1 MTDETTRSTAEIAT
15 ADVKRKSK
23 GISVVWVIPVIAA
36 LIGGWMVFQ
45 NLLEEKP
52 VVTVT
57 FKNAAGLVAGKTLVK
72 YRDIVVGKVTEM
84 KFTKGLGEIEVVLQ
98 FDDVDAKEITAKT
111 RFWVVKPRVGL
122 GGVAGLDTLLSGAYI
137 EVDPSLEGGPAT
149 TFTGL
154 EEPGLHQLG
163 NPGTRYNLQA
173 YRLGSVSRGSP
184 VRYRDLDVGLV
195 SRHGLA
201 EDNSAVEIEV
211 FIRAPYD
218 KLVTKDTRFWNI
230 SGLEIDAG
238 ATGFELKL
246 ASVATLIGG
255 GIAFS
260 NGGESTAAQAPPN
273 SVFNL
278 YESEDDEIIAAEVAF
293 SVPMKLYFDDVQGL
307 EEGAPATYK
316 GLRIGTIDQVSIEE
330 DDDNQVMLTFA
341 MLKIEPDRLPGKLSN
356 RFDSDDKR
364 TKGVH
369 RFFEALA
376 TRGVRAQLKT
386 GNLLT
391 GKALVL
397 FDDSRQVEP
406 ASVEYVDGVAVFPTI
421 PQESFEA
428 IIAKVDSILAKID
441 AIPIEKIGSNLA
453 QTSSN
458 LAQTTTSVNEVPIAE
473 IGDNLA
479 ALTAKLDKLPVGQ
492 IGKDLAE
499 TLASLEALIETL
511 NAAKGGVLGVQT
523 HKALTEIGRAAT
535 ALRGM
540 AEYLERHPEALL
552 KGKK

>member
-1 MTDETTRSTAEIAT
+1 MTDETTQSTTRVAT
-15 ADVKRKSK
+15 ANVKQKSK
-23 GISVVWVIPVIAA
+23 GFSPVWVIPIVAA
-36 LIGGWMVFQ
+36 LLGGWMVFQ
-45 NLLEEKP
+45 NLLEEKLT
-52 VVTVT
+52 VTVK
-57 FKNAAGLVAGKTLVK
+57 FKDAGGLVKDKTLVK
-72 YRDIVVGKVTEM
+72 YRDIVVGKVTDVH
-84 KFTKGLGEIEVVLQ
+84 IEHGAGDINVVLQ
-98 FDDVDAKEITAKT
+98 FDDVDPEAITEST

-122 GGVAGLDTLLSGAYI
+122 GGVTGLDTLLSGSYI
-137 EVDPSLEGGPAT
+137 EVDPDLKGEPAT
-149 TFTGL
+149 EFIGL
-154 EEPGLHQLG
+154 DEPGIHQLG

-173 YRLGSVSRGSP
+173 YRLGSVGRGAP
-184 VRYRDLDVGLV
+184 VKYRDINVGQV
-195 SRHGLA
+195 SRYELA
-201 EDNSAVEIEV
+201 EDNSTVEIEI

-218 KLVTKDTRFWNI
+218 KLVKKDTRFWNI
-230 SGLEIDAG
+230 SGLEVDAG
-238 ATGFELKL
+238 AEGFALKM
-246 ASVATLIGG
+246 ASVATLIAG
-255 GIAFS
+255 GIAF
-260 NGGESTAAQAPPN
+260 NNNDESTAAQAPAH
-273 SVFNL
+273 SVFTL
-278 YESEDDEIIAAEVAF
+278 YDSEDDEIIAAEVAF